1 MNERTAQFYSQK
13 QKCQGNLTHIMDQID
28 DPALKKIDELY
39 GAADYLSLFYAKRHQ
54 RNLLL
59 IAFLGTLLTFFFL
72 LYDEAELYGLIIACG
87 VVIICL
93 FVTQRLSGKW
103 ESHNHYLEYRMLAES
118 LRVQFYL
125 GYGGITKKVEDIL
138 PWSTKM
144 TLPWITEV
152 LKTVDSPEGRERK
165 QLSEVWIR
173 EQKTY
178 HERALAKAEHKNAIN
193 NSVCR
198 GTLVVTVLL
207 YFATLLFELYIS
219 SGKTIPLNIDT
230 VRAVLK
236 ILMGTMSAVTL
247 FMTSYYGKMALP
259 SIIDDYRRMIA
270 LYDKAEKEI
279 QEHGESEE
287 LIMFLAREALNEN
300 SVWYSYQSLN
310 AADINI

>member
-1 MNERTAQFYSQK
+1 MDAKTAQFYSEK
-13 QKCQGNLTHIMDQID
+13 QKCQGNLTHIMNQID
-28 DPALKKIDELY
+28 DTALKKIDELY

-72 LYDEAELYGLIIACG
+72 LYDEAEMYGLIIACG
-87 VVIICL
+87 IVIVCL

-125 GYGGITKKVEDIL
+125 AYGGIKKKVRDIM
-138 PWSTKM
+138 PWSTRM
-144 TLPWITEV
+144 TLPWIMEV
-152 LKTVDSPEGRERK
+152 LEEVDLPADGEIKT
-165 QLSEVWIR
+165 LSEVWISD
-173 EQKTY
+173 QKAY
-178 HERALAKAEHKNAIN
+178 HVKALAKAEHKNAIN
-193 NSVCR
+193 NIVCR
-198 GTLVVTVLL
+198 GTLIVTVLL
-207 YFATLLFELYIS
+207 YFVTLLFELYIS
-219 SGKTIPLNIDT
+219 SGTSIPLNVDVI
-230 VRAVLK
+230 RAVLK

-270 LYDKAEKEI
+270 LYNKVEKEMK
-279 QEHGESEE
+279 ENGESEE
-287 LIMFLAREALNEN
+287 LILFMARESLNEN

-310 AADINI
+310 GADINI